1 MEFIINKSVVAN
13 AAKML
18 AKVINKKNALP
29 ILQNILF
36 EVEHDHLTMTAS
48 DSEVILQANLD
59 IAQGWCENTQKFCVS
74 PRSLQKALAN
84 VSEQAVTFTYNDIH
98 DTLTIQ
104 HEHGEF
110 YFHAEPADEYP
121 LPSEQKYCHLLS
133 MPAKQLAAIL
143 KRTYFAIA
151 DDELRPIMN
160 GVCLSAKYK
169 RLDIVASDGHVLVR
183 TRLHSDLT
191 KGTNEEIIMPRKAA
205 WIAPFILKDLE
216 ADIVV
221 SAKWSFI
228 NCGQYR
234 LTFSHIDGKYPNYNA
249 VIPSEQPHTAVIW
262 RDLFLKRVKQI
273 APFTN
278 ESSES
283 VHLSIAHDLILQSS
297 DIDLLYGASA
307 FMPIEYTGEPVK
319 MGLRSTTLQKVLTHL
334 PGEQIKFMFNDASRC
349 TTFEP
354 CEQPA
359 GEEITMLL
367 MPMLIND

>member
-18 AKVINKKNALP
+18 AKVISRKPALP

-36 EVEHDHLTMTAS
+36 EVEYNHLWLTAS
-48 DSEVILQANLD
+48 DYEVILQAHLD
-59 IAQGWCENTQKFCVS
+59 LDKDRGNTGKFCVS
-74 PRSLQKALAN
+74 PKRLQKALAN
-84 VSEQAVTFTYNDIH
+84 VSEQPLTFTYDDIH

-110 YFHAEPADEYP
+110 HFHAEPADEYP
-121 LPSEQKYCHLLS
+121 LPSGQKYCHLLS
-133 MPAKQLAAIL
+133 MPAAKLATIL

-151 DDELRPIMN
+151 DDELRPIMS
-160 GVCLSAKYK
+160 GVCLSAKDE
-169 RLDIVASDGHVLVR
+169 RLDIVASDGHTLVR
-183 TRLHSDLT
+183 TRLQRPDLT
-191 KGTNEEIIMPRKAA
+191 KGTNEEIVMPRKAA
-205 WIAPFILKDLE
+205 KIAPLILKGLK

-234 LTFSHIDGKYPNYNA
+234 LSFRHIDGKYPNYNS
-249 VIPSEQPHTAVIW
+249 VVPREQPHTAVIW

-278 ESSES
+278 DSSES
-283 VHLSIAHDLILQSS
+283 VHLTIAQDLTLTG
-297 DIDLLYGASA
+297 DDFDFLFGASA
-307 FMPIEYTGEPVK
+307 FMPIKYTDGPIK
-319 MGLRSTTLQKVLTHL
+319 MGLRSTTLQKILTHL
-334 PGEQIKFMFNDASRC
+334 PGEKLKFMFKNAKVC

-354 CEQPA
+354 IEQPA

-367 MPMLIND
+367 MPMIINE

>member
-18 AKVINKKNALP
+18 AKVISRKPALP

-36 EVEHDHLTMTAS
+36 EVEDNHLWLTAS
-48 DSEVILQANLD
+48 DYEVILQANLD
-59 IAQGWCENTQKFCVS
+59 LDKDCGNRGKFCVS
-74 PRSLQKALAN
+74 PKSLQKALAN
-84 VSEQAVTFTYNDIH
+84 VSEQPLTFTYDDIH

-110 YFHAEPADEYP
+110 LFHAEPADEYP
-121 LPSEQKYCHLLS
+121 LPSGQKYCHLLS
-133 MPAKQLAAIL
+133 MPAAKLATIL

-160 GVCLSAKYK
+160 GVCLSAKDE
-169 RLDIVASDGHVLVR
+169 RLDIVASDGHTLVR
-183 TRLHSDLT
+183 TRLHPDLT
-191 KGTNEEIIMPRKAA
+191 KGTNDEIIMPSKAA
-205 WIAPFILKDLE
+205 KIAPFILKDLE
-216 ADIVV
+216 ADIVT

-234 LTFSHIDGKYPNYNA
+234 LSFMHIDGKYPNYNM
-249 VIPSEQPHTAVIW
+249 VIPREQPHTAVIW

-278 ESSES
+278 DSSES
-283 VHLSIAHDLILQSS
+283 VHLTIAQDIILTG
-297 DIDLLYGASA
+297 DDFDFLYGASA
-307 FMPIEYTGEPVK
+307 FMPIEYTGEPIK
-319 MGLRSTTLQKVLTHL
+319 MALRSSTLQKVLQHL
-334 PGEQIKFMFNDASRC
+334 PGEQLKFMFKDASHC

-354 CEQPA
+354 SEQPA

-367 MPMLIND
+367 MPMIIND

>member
-18 AKVINKKNALP
+18 AKVISRKPALP

-36 EVEHDHLTMTAS
+36 EVEDNHLWLTAS

-59 IAQGWCENTQKFCVS
+59 LDKDCKNTGKFCVS
-74 PRSLQKALAN
+74 SKSLQNALAN
-84 VSEQAVTFTYNDIH
+84 VSEQPLTFTYDDIH
-98 DTLTIQ
+98 DTLTIH

-110 YFHAEPADEYP
+110 HFHAEPADEYP
-121 LPSEQKYCHLLS
+121 LPKGQEYQHLLS
-133 MPAKQLAAIL
+133 MPAPQLAAIL

-160 GVCLSAKYK
+160 GVCLSAENE

-183 TRLHSDLT
+183 TRLHPNFAPR
-191 KGTNEEIIMPRKAA
+191 TNEKIIMPRKAA
-205 WIAPFILKDLE
+205 KIAPLILKDLK

-234 LTFSHIDGKYPNYNA
+234 LTFSHIDGKYPNYNS
-249 VIPSEQPHTAVIW
+249 VIPREQPHTAVIW

-278 ESSES
+278 DSSES
-283 VHLSIAHDLILQSS
+283 VHLTIANDLTLTG
-297 DIDLLYGASA
+297 DDLDFLFGASA
-307 FMPIEYTGEPVK
+307 FMPIEYTGEPIK
-319 MGLRSTTLQKVLTHL
+319 MGLRSSTLQKVLANL
-334 PGEQIKFMFNDASRC
+334 PGEQLKFMFKDASLC

-354 CEQPA
+354 SEQPS
-359 GEEITMLL
+359 GEKITMLL
-367 MPMLIND
+367 MPMIIAD

>member
-1 MEFIINKSVVAN
+1 MEFIINKSSVAN

-18 AKVINKKNALP
+18 AKVISRKPALP

-36 EVEHDHLTMTAS
+36 EVEDNHLWLTAS
-48 DSEVILQANLD
+48 DYEVILQANID
-59 IAQGWCENTQKFCVS
+59 INKDCGNTGKFCVS
-74 PRSLQKALAN
+74 PKSLQKALAN
-84 VSEQAVTFTYNDIH
+84 VSEQPLTFTYDDIH
-98 DTLTIQ
+98 DTLTIH

-121 LPSEQKYCHLLS
+121 LPDEQKYWHLTS
-133 MPAKQLAAIL
+133 MPATQLAAIL

-151 DDELRPIMN
+151 DDDLRPIMN
-160 GVCLSAKYK
+160 GVCLSANYK

-183 TRLHSDLT
+183 TRLYPRLAKND
-191 KGTNEEIIMPRKAA
+191 KAEIIMPRKAA
-205 WIAPFILKDLE
+205 KIAPFILKDHE

-221 SAKWSFI
+221 SQKWSFI

-234 LTFSHIDGKYPNYNA
+234 LTFSHIDGRYPNYNS
-249 VIPSEQPHTAVIW
+249 VIPSEQPHTAEIF

-278 ESSES
+278 DSSES
-283 VHLSIAHDLILQSS
+283 VHLAIANDLVLESS
-297 DIDLLYGASA
+297 DIDLLYGATA
-307 FMPIEYTGEPVK
+307 FMPIEYTGELIK
-319 MGLRSTTLQKVLTHL
+319 MGLRSSTLQKVLTNL
-334 PGEQIKFMFNDASRC
+334 PGEQLKFMFKDASHC

-354 CEQPA
+354 SEQPS

-367 MPMLIND
+367 MPMIIND

>member
-1 MEFIINKSVVAN
+1 MEFIINKSSVAN
-13 AAKML
+13 AARML
-18 AKVINKKNALP
+18 TKVNSRKPALP

-36 EVEHDHLTMTAS
+36 EVEKDHLTMTAS
-48 DSEVILQANLD
+48 DYEVILQANLD
-59 IAQGWCENTQKFCVS
+59 LDKDCGDTRKFCVS
-74 PRSLQKALAN
+74 PKSLQKALVN
-84 VSEQAVTFTYNDIH
+84 VSEQPLTFTYDDIH

-104 HEHGEF
+104 HQHGEF
-110 YFHAEPADEYP
+110 HFHAEPADEYP
-121 LPSEQKYCHLLS
+121 LPEEQKYWHLLS
-133 MPAKQLAAIL
+133 MPATQLSAIL

-160 GVCLSAKYK
+160 GVCLSVKDE
-169 RLDIVASDGHVLVR
+169 RLDIVASDGHALVR
-183 TRLHSDLT
+183 TRLQHSDLT
-191 KGTNEEIIMPRKAA
+191 KGTNVEIIMPRKAA
-205 WIAPFILKDLE
+205 KIAPFILKDLE

-234 LTFSHIDGKYPNYNA
+234 LTFMHIDGKYPNYNM
-249 VIPSEQPHTAVIW
+249 VIPGEQPHTAVIW

-283 VHLSIAHDLILQSS
+283 VHLTIANDLTLTG
-297 DIDLLYGASA
+297 DDLDFFYGASA
-307 FMPIEYTGEPVK
+307 FMPIEYIGEPIK
-319 MGLRSTTLQKVLTHL
+319 MGLRSTTLQKILTHL
-334 PGEQIKFMFNDASRC
+334 PGEQLKFMFTDASRC

-354 CEQPA
+354 IEQPA

-367 MPMLIND
+367 MPMIIDD